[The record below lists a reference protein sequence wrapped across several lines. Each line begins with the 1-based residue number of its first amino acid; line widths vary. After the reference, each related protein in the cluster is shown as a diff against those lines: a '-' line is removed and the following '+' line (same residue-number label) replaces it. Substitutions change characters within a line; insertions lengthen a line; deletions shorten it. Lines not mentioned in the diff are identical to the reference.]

1 MVCSAQ
7 GLAEHNHEVD
17 EVAEVRALIHEVT
30 GVWMEPNYVDY
41 GSGAT

>member
-17 EVAEVRALIHEVT
+17 EVHEVRALIHEVT
-30 GVWMEPNYVDY
+30 GTNLQNRIRIELLER
-41 GSGAT
+41 